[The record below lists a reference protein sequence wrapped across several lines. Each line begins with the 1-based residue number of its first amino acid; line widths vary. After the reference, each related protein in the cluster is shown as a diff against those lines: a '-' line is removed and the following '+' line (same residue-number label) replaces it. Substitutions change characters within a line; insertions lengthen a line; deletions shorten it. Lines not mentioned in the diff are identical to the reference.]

1 MLALL
6 EILTRTES
14 LLCSQRLTNT
24 IHFLQISFN
33 QTSVLLSPKEYF
45 IYLDNADCSLMSG
58 NSFSKKQAV
67 IAQYFLKEGEKT
79 SNSNLEMA
87 FNIQKTARHYDKR
100 IYCCE

>member
-33 QTSVLLSPKEYF
+33 LTSVLLSPKEYF
-45 IYLDNADCSLMSG
+45 IYLDNADCSLMGG
-58 NSFSKKQAV
+58 NSFSKKQTV
-67 IAQYFLKEGEKT
+67 IAQYFLKEGGKKVKQQ
-79 SNSNLEMA
+79 LGDG
-87 FNIQKTARHYDKR
+87 I
-100 IYCCE
+100 

>member
-6 EILTRTES
+6 KILTWTES

-33 QTSVLLSPKEYF
+33 LTSVLLSPKEYF

-58 NSFSKKQAV
+58 NSFSKKETV
-67 IAQYFLKEGEKT
+67 KEGEKN
-79 SNSNLEMA
+79 SNSNLEMV
-87 FNIQKTARHYDKR
+87 FNTQKMARHYDKR